1 MSAPLRSA
9 LFASL
14 VGGMVLYAAQLPARQ
29 DAPPPPPIPEH
40 DTQPAVTPAPASKA
54 ERETAPSTPAPTA
67 RRLGDGN
74 EPLPPKIVD
83 EELEPAVTI
92 RKEGDITYEE
102 YRAEG
107 RIYMIKVTPAGGVP
121 FYLLDTDGD
130 GNLETH
136 SDDQRGQPVKPVY
149 WKLKEW

>member
-40 DTQPAVTPAPASKA
+40 ETESTKPPPA
-54 ERETAPSTPAPTA
+54 A

-74 EPLPPKIVD
+74 DPLPPKIVD
-83 EELEPAVTI
+83 EELEPSVTI

-102 YRAEG
+102 YRADG